1 MILAGKNVVITGC
14 LKGIGRS
21 TLDLFARQGAN
32 IWACSQ
38 KKEDAFE
45 LHIDQLQEENTV
57 WIKPIYFDFA
67 DEIQLKEA
75 VKQIRSDKMVIDS
88 LINIAGMTID
98 ARFHM
103 MSMKDLRQVFEIN
116 YFSQL
121 LFTQYITKLMLRQNF
136 GNVVF
141 ISSIAGIDGSVGQ
154 VSYASSKAAVIAL
167 TKSLSA
173 ELGPMGIRVNAIAPG
188 VIPTPETYRTFEN
201 MAALRNVSPEE
212 IKKQFIASTPMGRLG
227 TLDDVG
233 NCAAFLASDESS
245 YITGQVIGVTGG
257 KDQITNGEVYKAK
270 TK

>member
-1 MILAGKNVVITGC
+1 MILKGKNVVITGC

-21 TLDLFARQGAN
+21 TLDLFVRHGAN
-32 IWACSQ
+32 VWACCQEKDDS
-38 KKEDAFE
+38 FE
-45 LHIDQLQEENTV
+45 LHLKMLQEENTV

-67 DEIQLKEA
+67 DELQLKEA
-75 VKQIRSDKMVIDS
+75 VKQIRSDKMAIDS

-141 ISSIAGIDGSVGQ
+141 TSSIAGIDGSVGQ

-188 VIPTPETYRTFEN
+188 VIDTEMTRTVEGDSLKNLIELSALKKIGLPEDV
-201 MAALRNVSPEE
+201 A
-212 IKKQFIASTPMGRLG
+212 G
-227 TLDDVG
+227 TL
-233 NCAAFLASDESS
+233 AFLASDLSS
-245 YITGQVIGVTGG
+245 YITGQVLRIDGGIG
-257 KDQITNGEVYKAK
+257 
-270 TK
+270 

>member
-1 MILAGKNVVITGC
+1 MILKGKNVVITGC

-188 VIPTPETYRTFEN
+188 VIDTEMTRAVEGDSLKNLIELSALKKIGLPEDV
-201 MAALRNVSPEE
+201 A
-212 IKKQFIASTPMGRLG
+212 G
-227 TLDDVG
+227 TL
-233 NCAAFLASDESS
+233 AFLASDLSS
-245 YITGQVIGVTGG
+245 YITGQVLRIDGGIG
-257 KDQITNGEVYKAK
+257 
-270 TK
+270 